1 MDLINFEAKRNLLQ
15 KLILVRLEA
24 KRNLLR

>member
-1 MDLINFEAKRNLLQ
+1 MDLINFEAKWNLLQ